1 MNTNTLE
8 LALKHLINR
17 KDHDFP
23 DETSDEHIA
32 IKKQID
38 NIIFLIIYSYQRML
52 ED

>member
-1 MNTNTLE
+1 MDIDILE
-8 LALKHLINR
+8 IALKHLINR

-38 NIIFLIIYSYQRML
+38 NIIFLITYSYQRML